1 MIEPAM
7 YLELAEESGTRA
19 ILYNFFAD
27 ALARKLDVSWLNPH
41 FQAPLSSGLP
51 DVEGKEELLT
61 ALNQAAHET
70 EYFQKVQLD
79 HDALFSVPGAKL
91 IFPYESCYTHRNVDG
106 TFGRLWQEPA
116 QDMYRILKEWEIQLA
131 EGWDLIPDHIAIELF
146 FMGNL
151 CRLVSER
158 RENKDEMQRL
168 LEWEK
173 QIFVKHLRPWVFELL
188 SNIENKSETE
198 FYRGTAKLLRAF
210 LREEEALVNTFN

>member
-1 MIEPAM
+1 MIEPAIC
-7 YLELAEESGTRA
+7 LELVEESGTRA
-19 ILYNFFAD
+19 ILYNIFAD

-41 FQAPLSSGLP
+41 FQAQLSKGLP
-51 DVEGKEELLT
+51 EAEGKEELLT
-61 ALNQAAHET
+61 ALTQAVHET

-79 HDALFSVPGAKL
+79 YDALFIVPGAKL

-116 QDMYRILKEWEIQLA
+116 QDMYRILKEWEIQFA

-151 CRLVSER
+151 CRLVTER
-158 RENKDEMQRL
+158 RGNEDEVQKL

-173 QIFVKHLRPWVFELL
+173 QIFVKHLCPWVFELITNL
-188 SNIENKSETE
+188 ERKADTG
-198 FYRGTAKLLRAF
+198 FYCGMAKLLQAF
-210 LREEEALVNTFN
+210 LKEEEALITTFY